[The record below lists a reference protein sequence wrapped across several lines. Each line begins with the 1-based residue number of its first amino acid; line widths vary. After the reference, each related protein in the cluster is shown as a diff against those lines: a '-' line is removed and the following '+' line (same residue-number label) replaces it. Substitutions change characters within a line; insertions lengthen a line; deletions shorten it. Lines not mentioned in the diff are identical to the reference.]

1 MCYNIVKCSMKGR
14 WIVVEKIIPTA
25 EEKKKFIN
33 ALLKDLPLLRAK
45 SGASQEEI
53 AGVIGITRQSY
64 GAIERKVRPLT
75 WNTYLALILFFDYN
89 AKTHNL
95 LHTLSAFP
103 HELIRRFNGNEN
115 GEKID
120 LGELFNDG
128 GKNLLS
134 ELDEQAKN
142 SIKTMIMIEY
152 ARCTKLPGKE
162 VVKFFDGMEFS
173 VSEKSEKNIAASKAL
188 KNIKEQNER
197 R

>member
-1 MCYNIVKCSMKGR
+1 M
-14 WIVVEKIIPTA
+14 EKIIPTA

-64 GAIERKVRPLT
+64 GAIERKVRPLN